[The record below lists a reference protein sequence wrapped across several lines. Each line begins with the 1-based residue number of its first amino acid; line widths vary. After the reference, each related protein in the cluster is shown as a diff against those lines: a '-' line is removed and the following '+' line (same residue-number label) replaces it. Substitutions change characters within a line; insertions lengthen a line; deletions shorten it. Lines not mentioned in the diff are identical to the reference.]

1 MQSVRA
7 LPAAGRGCLR
17 SSSTISSSHP
27 KQTVLKYLREKVS
40 AAPTVRKWRQEI
52 GFWVRKNKNELYL
65 EMEGSHGK
73 YAAAA
78 HYTLKMGGGVRF
90 HGHPEWFRPDRLGR
104 YTWDF
109 LRHKDVP
116 IECVDLSG
124 SVATYDGLSN
134 IVKLRELRELN
145 LSRCAYIDDWALSRL
160 HVWKDSLEVLSL
172 AGCLRV
178 TERGLASL
186 HHLRN
191 LKHLDVSDLPAVSH
205 KGLVMIL
212 MEEMLPACEIVGID
226 YTDGLYTED
235 QPASPEPVI

>member
-1 MQSVRA
+1 MAAPRLMQSVRA

-52 GFWVRKNKNELYL
+52 GFWVRKNKNE
-65 EMEGSHGK
+65 
-73 YAAAA
+73 
-78 HYTLKMGGGVRF
+78 F